1 MSKQIITY
9 PYPPMVQL
17 ENGDWYEMP
26 DPVTLVKMV
35 YGIKRDLR
43 EIRSILCL
51 LSEKETGKDQ
61 CDALYRAESEE

>member
-35 YGIKRDLR
+35 YQLRNELR
-43 EIRSILCL
+43 EV
-51 LSEKETGKDQ
+51 KAGK
-61 CDALYRAESEE
+61 RPAESEA

>member
-35 YGIKRDLR
+35 YGMKREL
-43 EIRSILCL
+43 RSIKDL
-51 LSEKETGKDQ
+51 LSAIEAENVPDN
-61 CDALYRAESEE
+61 ALYRAESEE

>member
-26 DPVTLVKMV
+26 DPVTLAKMV
-35 YGIKRDLR
+35 YGMKQEL
-43 EIRSILCL
+43 RSIKDL
-51 LSEKETGKDQ
+51 LSAIEANNSQDNARYLSGMVKIP
-61 CDALYRAESEE
+61 